1 MRSSARRVLRSSVRI
16 YPSLPRTARW
26 PEDSAAPACR
36 LPPAPVGWM
45 SAHSKPDDQ
54 AGASTYSWPLR
65 NFKPALHRRSRKAA
79 LQPGRDVS
87 KAIERHEFACAVK
100 ADQIAHPA
108 EQRDVGDGLLVVHHP
123 PPSAEASL
131 HHPEQ
136 ARGFGNIALKRPL
149 VGDLLAGEFVE
160 KADLTEHR
168 SDPAHLEVHPL
179 DGFVSARRIVRQQL
193 SSFLGEILQDR
204 PGFEQ
209 PERLAIRSIRIE
221 DSGDLAVR
229 VQRQEFRR
237 LLVVLVE
244 VDEMHFVRQPDL
256 LQHDRHLDA
265 VWRRKRIELK
275 AVRIFCGP
283 ACGDRKG
290 GKVGHDNSFYASLL

>member
-1 MRSSARRVLRSSVRI
+1 MRSSARRVLRNSVPT
-16 YPSLPRTARW
+16 YPSLPQTARW
-26 PEDSAAPACR
+26 PQDSAAPAYR
-36 LPPAPVGWM
+36 LPPAPVAWM

-54 AGASTYSWPLR
+54 AGASACSWPLR
-65 NFKPALHRRSRKAA
+65 NFKPALHGRPCKAT
-79 LQPGRDVS
+79 LQPARDVS

-108 EQRDVGDGLLVVHHP
+108 EQRDVGDRVLVVHHP
-123 PPSAEASL
+123 PPPAEAPL

-136 ARGFGNIALKRPL
+136 ARGFGDIALKWPL

-160 KADLTEHR
+160 IADLTEHR

-179 DGFVSARRIVRQQL
+179 DGLVSARRIVRQQL
-193 SSFLGEILQDR
+193 SGFLGEILQDR

-209 PERLAIRSIRIE
+209 PKRLAAGPVRI
-221 DSGDLAVR
+221 DDRGDLAVR

-244 VDEMHFVRQPDL
+244 VDKMHFVRQPDL
-256 LQHDRHLDA
+256 LQHDRYLDA

-275 AVRIFCGP
+275 AVRIFCRP
-283 ACGDRKG
+283 ARGNRKG